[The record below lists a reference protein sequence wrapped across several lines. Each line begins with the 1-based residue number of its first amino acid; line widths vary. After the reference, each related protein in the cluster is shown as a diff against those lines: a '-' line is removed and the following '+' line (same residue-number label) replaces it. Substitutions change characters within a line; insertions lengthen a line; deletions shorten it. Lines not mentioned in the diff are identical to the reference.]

1 VFLLIIAFA
10 LSAVPAFGSP
20 AATKREEAR
29 QVKQQIDALD
39 IEVEL
44 AAEEY
49 NEARIKH
56 QALVADIAETQT
68 RIAETAAVID
78 DLQDRLG
85 SRAESMYRNGP
96 LSFLEVL
103 LGARD
108 FDQFATVWSLLRD
121 MNDRDASDVE
131 ELAAARLELQA
142 AEKRLEEQEAVANAV
157 VDRMAENKA
166 AIERKLADRKRKLAG
181 LEAEIAAIEAAE
193 RARAEAA
200 ARAAAVSRSNT
211 AVASSRRSFPPPTRA
226 PRGEVVNIA
235 KRYLGAPYQW
245 AASGPDRF
253 DCSGFTKFVYRQV
266 GVSLPH
272 SSRAQYGVGE
282 RVSRSDLQP
291 GDLVFFG
298 SPIRHVG
305 IYVGGDRYIH
315 APRTGDVVK
324 ISSLS
329 GRRDYVGAARP

>member
-1 VFLLIIAFA
+1 M
-10 LSAVPAFGSP
+10 LSTVPAFGSP
-20 AATKREEAR
+20 AASKREEAR

-39 IEVEL
+39 VEVEL

-56 QALVADIAETQT
+56 EALVADIEATSA
-68 RIAETAAVID
+68 RIAATTAVID
-78 DLQDRLG
+78 DLQGRLG
-85 SRAESMYRNGP
+85 ARAESMYRNGP

-108 FDQFATVWSLLRD
+108 FDQFATVWSVLRD
-121 MNDRDASDVE
+121 MNDRDAIDVA
-131 ELAAARLELQA
+131 ELAAARVELEA
-142 AEKRLEEQEAVANAV
+142 AEKRLEEQEVAAKAV
-157 VDRMAENKA
+157 VERMAESKA
-166 AIERKLADRKRKLAG
+166 AIERRLADRKRMLAG
-181 LEAEIAAIEAAE
+181 LEAEIAAIEEAE

-200 ARAAAVSRSNT
+200 ARAAVSRSN
-211 AVASSRRSFPPPTRA
+211 AAASSSQRSFPPPTRA
-226 PRGEVVNIA
+226 PRSEVVNIA

-253 DCSGFTKFVYRQV
+253 DCSGFTLFVYRQV

-282 RVSRSDLQP
+282 KVSRSDLQP

-305 IYVGGDRYIH
+305 IYVGGGNYIH
-315 APRTGDVVK
+315 APRTGDVVR
-324 ISSLS
+324 INSLS
-329 GRRDYVGAARP
+329 GRRDYVGAVRP